1 MGAVIEI
8 PAPSAKQ
15 KLFLSDHHKFVAFG
29 GARGGGKS
37 WGVRVKALLL
47 ALRRKGIDIAII
59 RRSYPELLANH
70 IRPMLEMLPIGTYK
84 YNDSRKEI
92 TFPNGSHIYFRY
104 CSNDNDLLNFQGAE
118 YDVLFIDE
126 ATQLT
131 EFQFKSLCACV
142 RGVTDHPKRVYLTCN
157 PGGVGHGWVRRLFID
172 RRYEIGERAED
183 YSFIQSLVG
192 DNQALME
199 SDPDYVAFLEA
210 LPPKL
215 KDAWLYGKW
224 DIFEGQFFEDFLDDS
239 SHYEDRKYTNVIK
252 PFEIPKYWTIYRT
265 FDWGYAKP
273 FACEWVA
280 VDRDN
285 KAYVFLEFYGCTST
299 PNEGVKMTPQQVFGE
314 IARIEREH
322 PMLAG
327 RQILG
332 VADPAIWDA
341 QTGES
346 IAETASKCGV
356 YFTKG
361 DHKRI
366 PGWMQ
371 MHYRFSFD
379 DNGYPMMYIFTNCK
393 HAIRTISLLQYSET
407 MPEDLDTDG
416 EDHIAD
422 AIRYFCMARPISPPK
437 AKVIDDWASNPAHLF
452 LDIDRSQLQPRHI

>member
-1 MGAVIEI
+1 MATITI
-8 PAPSAKQ
+8 PAPSDKQ
-15 KLFLSDHHKFVAFG
+15 RLFLSDRHKFVAFG

-47 ALRRKGIDIAII
+47 GYSHAGINQVII
-59 RRSYPELLANH
+59 RRSFPELLQNH
-70 IRPMLEMLPIGTYK
+70 IKPMLAMLPQGAYR
-84 YNDSRKEI
+84 YNDSRKEV
-92 TFPNGSHIYFRY
+92 TLPNGSHIYFRY
-104 CSNDNDLLNFQGAE
+104 CSNDADLLNFQGAE
-118 YDVLFIDE
+118 YDVMFIDE

-131 EFQFKSLCACV
+131 EYQFKTLTACV
-142 RGVTDHPKRVYLTCN
+142 RGVNEHPKRVYLTCN
-157 PGGVGHGWVRRLFID
+157 PGGVGHGWVKRLFVD
-172 RRYEIGERAED
+172 RHYETGERAED

-192 DNQALME
+192 DNKALME
-199 SDPDYVAFLEA
+199 SDPDYIAFLEA

-224 DIFEGQFFEDFLDDS
+224 DIFEGQFFEDFVDDPN
-239 SHYEDRKYTNVIK
+239 HYEDRQYTNVIK
-252 PFEIPKYWTIYRT
+252 PFKIPSYWTIYRA

-273 FACEWVA
+273 FACEWIA
-280 VDRDN
+280 VDRDGR
-285 KAYVFLEFYGCTST
+285 AYVFLEFYGCTQT

-332 VADPAIWDA
+332 IADPAIWDA

-346 IAETASKCGV
+346 IADTAAKCGV
-356 YFTKG
+356 YFSKG

-366 PGWMQ
+366 AGWMQ

-379 DNGYPMMYIFTNCK
+379 ENGFPMMYVFTNCK
-393 HAIRTISLLQYSET
+393 HCIRTIPLLQYSET
-407 MPEDLDTDG
+407 VPEDLATDD

-422 AIRYFCMARPISPPK
+422 SLRYFCMANVLAAPK
-437 AKVIDDWASNPAHLF
+437 AKIKDDWANNPAHLY
-452 LDIDRSQLQPRHI
+452 LDIKREDLVRR